1 MKEKSNCMKK
11 NIGIKVL
18 SKACGVL
25 PHSIR
30 TWETRY
36 QVFSPERTEGGQRLY
51 SLEDLGK
58 AKAIG
63 ALLAEGHSI
72 SKLAQL
78 SLEELESLQST
89 TAEIVEDESYW
100 TDVSIKKL
108 FNHLSKYSID
118 QVVSELQHLRMSCGA
133 KEFIFKVVLPVM
145 QNIGYKVSLGKL
157 SVTQEHI
164 VSTIVRD
171 QLAQLSLPNFVDS
184 ENRVA
189 LATPD
194 GNLHELS
201 ILIADIICRS
211 NRVSTS
217 YLGASHPA
225 ECLGEAVNALKIST
239 VVMGVVSSDKWN
251 YQKSMITYLNE
262 LDSHLTQDTVVIL
275 GGGSDLDFPKFKRI
289 KEVRVIKDFETFD
302 KEMLNP
308 NFFLN
313 TYL

>member
-1 MKEKSNCMKK
+1 MKNSV
-11 NIGIKVL
+11 GIRVL

-36 QVFSPERTEGGQRLY
+36 QAFSPERTSGGQRLY
-51 SLEDLGK
+51 SLDDLSR
-58 AKAIG
+58 AKLIG
-63 ALLAEGHSI
+63 VLLNDGHNI
-72 SKLAQL
+72 SKLAPL
-78 SLEELESLQST
+78 SLSALESLNNST
-89 TAEIVEDESYW
+89 TEIMEDDSYW

-108 FNHLSKYSID
+108 FKHLTNYSID
-118 QVVSELQHLRMSCGA
+118 EVVSELQHLRMNCGA
-133 KEFIFKVVLPVM
+133 KEFIFKAVLPVM
-145 QNIGYKVSLGKL
+145 QDIGYKVSIGKL

-171 QLAQLSLPNFVDS
+171 QLAQLALPNFMDS

-239 VVMGVVSSDKWN
+239 IVMGVVSSDKWD
-251 YQKSMITYLNE
+251 YQKNMIPYLIN
-262 LDSHLTQDTVVIL
+262 LDSFLNCKVSVIL
-275 GGGSDLDFPKFKRI
+275 GGGGELEFPEFKNI
-289 KEVRVIKDFETFD
+289 KEVKVVRDFEEFD
-302 KEMLNP
+302 QLMLNS

-313 TYL
+313 NYLK